1 MWDSVGQNV
10 PKYADYYDLGVWLS
24 KIIEKAFA
32 CFIEYSILGVK
43 RSLNFIVSMA
53 MKLRRED

>member
-1 MWDSVGQNV
+1 MWNSAGQNV
-10 PKYADYYDLGVWLS
+10 PKCTDHYDLGVWLS
-24 KIIEKAFA
+24 KIIEKGFA
-32 CFIEYSILGVK
+32 CFIEHSRLGVK